1 MLDQVLII
9 VGVTVLIM
17 VTPGPDMV
25 IVTRN
30 TFLGGG
36 AGGLR
41 TSAGVLLGNLVHISY
56 CVLGIG
62 WLISQSIVAFNVL
75 KYAGAAYLLWLGV
88 TAFRAEARRL
98 DVGPAAPAQREQAWF
113 LQGFVNNL
121 LNPKGTLFYL
131 GLFTVVIEP
140 GTPAAGLALLIAT
153 TIGVSALFWVLFV
166 YTLDRPVFRRAIERS
181 QRAVNRLFG
190 GLLIFL
196 GVRVA
201 FLER

>member
-30 TFLGGG
+30 TFLGGA

-41 TSAGVLLGNLVHISY
+41 TSGGVLIGNLVHISY

-75 KYAGAAYLLWLGV
+75 KYAGAAYLLWLGL
-88 TAFRAEARRL
+88 TSMLAQDRKL
-98 DVGPAAPAQREQAWF
+98 DVGKAAPARREQAWF
-113 LQGFVNNL
+113 VQGFVNNL

-153 TIGVSALFWVLFV
+153 TIGVSAAFWVLFV

-181 QRAVNRLFG
+181 QRAVSRLFG

>member
-30 TFLGGG
+30 TFLGGVS
-36 AGGLR
+36 GGLR
-41 TSAGVLLGNLVHISY
+41 TSGGVLLGNLVHISY

-88 TAFRAEARRL
+88 TSFRAESRRL
-98 DVGPAAPAQREQAWF
+98 DVEPAAPARRAQAWF

-140 GTPAAGLALLIAT
+140 GTPPAGLALLIAT

-190 GLLIFL
+190 GLLVFL